1 MFVGEEPEREVSD
14 HEWLAR
20 VSSFE
25 FLFPLVY
32 YYNVTHIA
40 MILKRNFD
48 IQSWNTDRQ
57 KFTYMLSLFKANTLY
72 DILLKRRPPKL

>member
-1 MFVGEEPEREVSD
+1 MFVGEEPERGVSD
-14 HEWLAR
+14 HEWRAFPL
-20 VSSFE
+20 SN
-25 FLFPLVY
+25 LFPLVY

-57 KFTYMLSLFKANTLY
+57 KFTYMLPLFKVNTLN

>member
-14 HEWLAR
+14 HEWRAIPL
-20 VSSFE
+20 SN
-25 FLFPLVY
+25 LFPLVY
-32 YYNVTHIA
+32 YYHVTHIA

-57 KFTYMLSLFKANTLY
+57 KITYMLSLFKANTLN